1 MERNPD
7 IASILCQSLGP
18 SLNQGST
25 ETTSDCTQT
34 TVIGSFYTEFSSY
47 ILWSFIRVSSLKC
60 YSVLMWG
67 DSPLKPSST
76 SPTSPSYSCA
86 LWGKKNT
93 ITFLN
98 KRCVKRTASGHTF
111 TSKCSFTP
119 IPPTTKWKKGVS
131 HKSLNFIRHQE
142 SSLHKTNPM
151 CLPEWSRLIAANVS
165 LDKDTGCNPC
175 WLQPDF

>member
-34 TVIGSFYTEFSSY
+34 TVIGSFYTEFLSY
-47 ILWSFIRVSSLKC
+47 ILWSFIRVSSLKW

-119 IPPTTKWKKGVS
+119 IPPTTKWKKRRITQKFKLYKTSRKFSGYD
-131 HKSLNFIRHQE
+131 KSDVFAWMITFDRGE
-142 SSLHKTNPM
+142 
-151 CLPEWSRLIAANVS
+151 CLPWQ
-165 LDKDTGCNPC
+165 GH
-175 WLQPDF
+175 WL